1 MCLAVP
7 ARITEI
13 RGNKA
18 TVDMAGV
25 VRETS
30 VKMLPGA
37 EVGDY
42 VIIHAGYAIEKL
54 DEEEAARTV
63 EMFKM
68 MDSLGAEES
77 KN

>member
-7 ARITEI
+7 ARIMEI
-13 RGNKA
+13 HGNKA
-18 TVDMAGV
+18 TVEMAGV

-30 VKMLPGA
+30 IMMLPGA
-37 EVGDY
+37 RVGDY

-54 DEEEAARTV
+54 DEEEAQRTV
-63 EMFKM
+63 ELFKM
-68 MDSLGAEES
+68 MESLGAEET

>member
-13 RGNKA
+13 HGKKA
-18 TVDMAGV
+18 TVEMAGV

-30 VKMLPGA
+30 IMMLPA
-37 EVGDY
+37 AQIGDY

-54 DEEEAARTV
+54 DEEEALRTV
-63 EMFKM
+63 ELFKM
-68 MDSLGAEES
+68 MDSLGAEET

>member
-7 ARITEI
+7 AKITKIE
-13 RGNKA
+13 GNRA

-30 VKMLPGA
+30 IMMLPA
-37 EVGDY
+37 AQVGDY

-54 DEEEAARTV
+54 DEEEALRTIDL
-63 EMFKM
+63 FKQM
-68 MDSLGAEES
+68 EALGPE
-77 KN
+77 N

>member
-7 ARITEI
+7 ALITKIEGT
-13 RGNKA
+13 RA

-30 VKMLPGA
+30 IMMLPDA
-37 EVGDY
+37 KVGEY

-54 DEEEAARTV
+54 DEEEARRTI
-63 EMFKM
+63 ELFKQM
-68 MDSLGAEES
+68 EALGPE
-77 KN
+77 N

>member
-7 ARITEI
+7 ARIVKIE
-13 RGNKA
+13 GNRA

-30 VKMLPGA
+30 IRMLPSA
-37 EVGDY
+37 RVGDY

-54 DEEEAARTV
+54 DEEEARRTV
-63 EMFKM
+63 DLFKQM
-68 MDSLGAEES
+68 EELGAE
-77 KN
+77 N